1 MKELDRIDFEI
12 IELLQNDARLTNKEI
27 ADQIGLAP
35 SSCHA
40 RIRTLQESG
49 VFKSFHAV
57 VDETVMGVGQ
67 QALYFVSLSHH
78 TRNCCEQFMNDM
90 IKLPQVITVYQ
101 ISGQTDFVIHAMA
114 KDTASLRDFALDHI
128 TIRNEVNRIETAI
141 IFNKKQ
147 NVRVPK
153 YVEDLNSK

>member
-12 IELLQNDARLTNKEI
+12 IDLLQNDARLTNKEI
-27 ADQIGLAP
+27 AEQIGLAP

-40 RIRTLQESG
+40 RIRALEESG

-57 VDETVMGVGQ
+57 VDEKVMGVGQ
-67 QALYFVSLSHH
+67 EALYFVSLSHH
-78 TRNCCEQFMNDM
+78 SRNCCEKFMEDM
-90 IKLPQVITVYQ
+90 FQLPEVATVYQ
-101 ISGQTDFVIHAMA
+101 ISGQTDFVIHVMA

-141 IFNKKQ
+141 IFNKRQKSG
-147 NVRVPK
+147 VPNYLK
-153 YVEDLNSK
+153 E